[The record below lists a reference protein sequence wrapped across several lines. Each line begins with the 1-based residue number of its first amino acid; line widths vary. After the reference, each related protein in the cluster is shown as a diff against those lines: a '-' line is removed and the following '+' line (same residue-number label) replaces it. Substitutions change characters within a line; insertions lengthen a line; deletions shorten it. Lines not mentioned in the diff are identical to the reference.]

1 MKSSILKKIIALY
14 DVIIKLMNDKEFR
27 LLLQSL
33 SDVFKKIKDIL
44 KEVSKSCKEEFDKDT
59 LNKLWKLLRKIF
71 SKK

>member
-1 MKSSILKKIIALY
+1 MKSSIFKKIIALY

-44 KEVSKSCKEEFDKDT
+44 KEVWKSCKEEFDKDT
-59 LNKLWKLLRKIF
+59 LNKFWKLLRKIF